1 MLPFKRM
8 PPRRLM
14 TSLFF
19 VSLVKPVSWR
29 WSWSIDEEKE
39 VDVEHR

>member
-29 WSWSIDEEKE
+29 WSIDEEVE
-39 VDVEHR
+39 VVQR